1 MPRGFTGLSSL
12 AGILPGFLH
21 CFPVMAFRENS
32 LITRRSILKS
42 AFFGAAAV
50 GAPSVWA
57 QAGTGSRKAA
67 AELYIPAGPLADIPE
82 LEKKTLTSGAIAG
95 VDDEVFAPAGFE
107 VRCVARHGIN
117 PVTGEADSDGY
128 TWHVDPDGGAVYPSP
143 ADGGWVYVSNSED
156 SSPGGAGAL
165 RFDADGN
172 VVDAYWILQNTR
184 NNCAGGATPWGT
196 WLSCEETSG
205 GFVYECDPFGSPE
218 TAVRKPAL
226 GALNH
231 EAAAIDP
238 VHHVCYQTEDGGTQ
252 RFYRFVSA
260 ADDLEM
266 TDDGIVR
273 MRMESG
279 ELQVMSIEGY
289 ADGAYPDDAAALRVP
304 RKVTWVEPPECA
316 LGLTDPTGLSAYS
329 TCDLAD
335 LGVPLVPGRTPNGT
349 HFASAEG
356 IWYYELPA
364 AVRQTPPGGM
374 VPTRGVMFF
383 TTKGDNRVWA
393 YDIENEMIEIVFD
406 NENMQL
412 ETGFN
417 QVDNLVV
424 SPAGDVLVAEDG
436 ELMRLVVVVPNGQAR
451 VLMQIRKGGSEITG
465 PAFTPDGSRLY
476 FSSQRGPSGVDGLG
490 TGGATYELTIPPAF
504 RGVSAGPGGRS
515 DEGGGAGALGAGL
528 VALGALAA
536 GRRLASDR

>member
-1 MPRGFTGLSSL
+1 
-12 AGILPGFLH
+12 
-21 CFPVMAFRENS
+21 MAHRKNLRIS
-32 LITRRSILKS
+32 RRSILKS
-42 AFFGAAAV
+42 AFFGAAAA
-50 GAPSVWA
+50 GAPKAWA
-57 QAGTGSRKAA
+57 QTLSGTRKAA
-67 AELYIPAGPLADIPE
+67 AELYIPAGPLANILE
-82 LEKKTLTSGAIAG
+82 LEKKTLTFGAMDG

-107 VRCVARHGIN
+107 VRCVARHGLN
-117 PVTGEADSDGY
+117 PVTGEADANGY
-128 TWHVDPDGGAVYPSP
+128 TWHVDPDGGAVYPSKT
-143 ADGGWVYVSNSED
+143 DGGWVYVSNSED

-196 WLSCEETSG
+196 WLSCEETG
-205 GFVYECDPFGSPE
+205 GGLVYECDPFGSPD
-218 TAVRKPAL
+218 TAVVKPAL

-238 VHHVCYQTEDGGTQ
+238 IHHVCYETEDGGTQ

-260 ADDLEM
+260 EDDLEM
-266 TDDGIVR
+266 TDDGVVR

-279 ELQVMSIEGY
+279 ELQVMSIEGF
-289 ADGAYPDDAAALRVP
+289 ADGGYPEDAAELRTP
-304 RKVTWVEPPECA
+304 RKVSWVEPPECV
-316 LGLTDPTGLSAYS
+316 LGVTDPTGLSGYS
-329 TCDLAD
+329 TCDLAG

-349 HFASAEG
+349 YFASAEG

-364 AVRQTPPGGM
+364 DMRQTPPGGL

-406 NENMQL
+406 NDNMQL

-476 FSSQRGPSGVDGLG
+476 FSSQRGPSGADGSG
-490 TGGATYELTIPPAF
+490 TGGATYELTIPPEYRAAAASSGE
-504 RGVSAGPGGRS
+504 RTDPASGA
-515 DEGGGAGALGAGL
+515 AGAVGASL
-528 VALGALAA
+528 VAIGAVAA
-536 GRRLASDR
+536 MRRSGNA